1 MPKTRQPKVPKTE
14 LTFEIVVAMQ
24 LWDWGMLIRLRTNTD
39 MRYRCAQSATS
50 SRDRKQAR
58 CLTER
63 TSDVPGIVESGRRL
77 NLH

>member
-1 MPKTRQPKVPKTE
+1 MPKTLLPKVPKME

-50 SRDRKQAR
+50 SRDRKQA
-58 CLTER
+58 
-63 TSDVPGIVESGRRL
+63 
-77 NLH
+77 